1 MMRIFQLKCFHWEEE
16 RRRRR
21 GKKKE
26 TKIFM
31 IPGSLKFY
39 CFGCRQGIIFLVEGK
54 EEIAMQMLMVF

>member
-1 MMRIFQLKCFHWEEE
+1 MFSLG
-16 RRRRR
+16 RR
-21 GKKKE
+21 KKKKKEKRKE

-39 CFGCRQGIIFLVEGK
+39 CFGCRQGIIFLVEGR